1 MPPNGTSCLTDEM
14 VADLL
19 ERRLAASDARSITE
33 HIDTCASC
41 RLLVAEAA
49 READTAGDG
58 GDEEDPGEATLPLA
72 RGAAVGRYIVLD
84 CIGAGAMG
92 VVYTARDPDLNRKVA
107 LKLLRANRDAGS
119 SQASRARL
127 LREAQA
133 MARLSHPNV
142 MPVYDVGMV
151 GDEVFLAMELVDGGT
166 LSTWLRAAER
176 PWREILVVLR
186 AAGEGLAAAHA
197 AGLVHRDFKPDNVLV
212 GTDGRV
218 RVTDFG
224 LARAS
229 RDEATTPETPSAPG
243 EELLASVTRTGT
255 LIGTPA
261 YMAPEQLS
269 GGVADAR
276 SDVFSF
282 CVTLYEALY
291 GARPFA
297 GGSVA
302 ELAASIAARAIAPA
316 PPAARVPGWLRSV
329 VVSGLHAEPEVRP
342 PTLRA
347 LLDAIDAGLSRAQRR
362 RTRLATATIVA
373 CVAGAAAFALGVV
386 RTRDHDGTHVAAPP
400 ASSASAT
407 KPPTAWT
414 DLDLP
419 ASDRPE
425 ALRVYKV
432 ALQALRDGDGDAPG
446 NFARAAELDPLLA
459 SAHLRCALADFLNYP
474 LDARAHMARAGEH
487 EDLLGE
493 RDRLLLRAGQAWM
506 QTQPAD
512 SAAFVRAM
520 ADAQARYP
528 EDAEVA
534 YWAATASF
542 ENGDRDG
549 ATRLLDRVL
558 ALDPLFTA
566 AYYLKEEELAYGG
579 DVEGALATVRDC
591 VGHARNPTGCLL
603 EQSAID
609 SVEGNCERLGRT
621 AEQLVARDPS
631 YHPLYW
637 YLALAAQSQGKP
649 VEVVRDLLAQEV
661 ARAPASLQ
669 AGFTLETAGALEVL
683 AGDFASVQSRARA
696 LDPQV
701 AAASDIRWHGAA
713 AFWRARALAESGR
726 PTEAGRAAQDFLRR
740 RTAWRDEARGDDTA
754 IARDPTP
761 TLLLAE
767 RDAGL
772 LSPDEFESQR
782 GAWVAAW
789 TEKAQPNCRAFVWL
803 HGYAAIVETG
813 DDAERALTEQPK
825 YGPLPRYAPNTLGD
839 AFIGKTYLLA
849 GRAAEA
855 LPFLERA
862 TRSCMALLTPFD
874 HTAAHAALGQALASV
889 GRRDEACASYAVVLA
904 RWGNAR
910 PRSVTAEKVRTLARA
925 LGCPAR

>member
-1 MPPNGTSCLTDEM
+1 MPPNGTSCLTDEA

-19 ERRLAASDARSITE
+19 ERRLAASDVLSITQ

-49 READTAGDG
+49 RAADRAGDD
-58 GDEEDPGEATLPLA
+58 GDEGDAAGEPMLPLA
-72 RGAAVGRYIVLD
+72 RGAAVGRYVVVD
-84 CIGAGAMG
+84 CIGAGGMG

-107 LKLLRANRDAGS
+107 LKLLRADRDTRS

-142 MPVYDVGMV
+142 MPVYDVGTV
-151 GDEVFLAMELVDGGT
+151 ADEVFLAMELVEGGT
-166 LSTWLRAAER
+166 LSAWMGAAER
-176 PWREILVVLR
+176 PWREILLVLR

-197 AGLVHRDFKPDNVLV
+197 AGLVHRDFKPDNVLI

-224 LARAS
+224 LARAA
-229 RDEATTPETPSAPG
+229 RDEATALEKGSASS
-243 EELLASVTRTGT
+243 EDLLASVTRTGT

-269 GGVADAR
+269 GGIADAR
-276 SDVFSF
+276 SDLFSF

-297 GGSVA
+297 GASLA
-302 ELAASIAARAIAPA
+302 ELAAAIAARAIAPA
-316 PPAARVPGWLRSV
+316 PAAARVPGWLRGV
-329 VVSGLHAEPEVRP
+329 VVSGLHAEPDARP
-342 PTLRA
+342 ASLRA
-347 LLDAIDAGLSRAQRR
+347 LLDAIDAGLLRVQRR
-362 RTRLATATIVA
+362 RARLAAATVVA
-373 CVAGAAAFALGVV
+373 CVAATAVALVAVRARDRGAAQA
-386 RTRDHDGTHVAAPP
+386 AAPP
-400 ASSASAT
+400 ASSMSAA

-419 ASDRPE
+419 ASDRPD
-425 ALRVYKV
+425 ALRAYK
-432 ALQALRDGDGDAPG
+432 AGLEALRDGGPAAND
-446 NFARAAELDPLLA
+446 FAHAAETDPLLA
-459 SAHLRCALADFLNYP
+459 SAHLRYALVDFWNYQ
-474 LDARAHMARAGEH
+474 LEARAHLARAAEH
-487 EDLLGE
+487 EELLGE
-493 RDRLLLRAGQAWM
+493 RDRLLLRAAQAWM

-520 ADAQARYP
+520 ADAQVRYP
-528 EDAEVA
+528 EDAEIA

-542 ENGDRDG
+542 ENGDREG
-549 ATRLLDRVL
+549 ATLRLDRVL
-558 ALDPLFTA
+558 ALDPSFTA
-566 AYYLKEEELAYGG
+566 AYYFKEEELAFGG
-579 DVEGALATVRDC
+579 EVEGALATVRDC
-591 VGHARNPTGCLL
+591 TEHARNPTGCLL

-649 VEVVRDLLAQEV
+649 VEVVRDLLTQEV
-661 ARAPASLQ
+661 ARAPAHVQ
-669 AGFTLETAGALEVL
+669 AGFTMEAAGALDVL
-683 AGDFASVQSRARA
+683 AGDFASVQNRARA
-696 LDPQV
+696 LQPQV
-701 AAASDIRWHGAA
+701 AADSDTRWHGDAA
-713 AFWRARALAESGR
+713 LWRTRALTESGR
-726 PTEAGRAAQDFLRR
+726 PADAGRVAQDFLRR
-740 RTAWRDEARGDDTA
+740 RTAWREEARGDDTA

-767 RDAGL
+767 RDARL

-789 TEKAQPNCRAFVWL
+789 MEKAQPNCRSFVWL
-803 HGYAAIVETG
+803 HGYAAIAETG
-813 DDAERALTEQPK
+813 DDAARALSEQPK
-825 YGPLPRYAPNTLGD
+825 YGPMPSYAPNTLGD

-862 TRSCMALLTPFD
+862 TRSCLALLTPFD
-874 HTAAHAALGQALASV
+874 HTAAHAALGQALASA
-889 GRRDEACASYAVVLA
+889 GRRDAACAAYAVVLA

-910 PRSVTAEKVRTLARA
+910 PRSVTAEKVRALARG
-925 LGCPAR
+925 LGCPAP